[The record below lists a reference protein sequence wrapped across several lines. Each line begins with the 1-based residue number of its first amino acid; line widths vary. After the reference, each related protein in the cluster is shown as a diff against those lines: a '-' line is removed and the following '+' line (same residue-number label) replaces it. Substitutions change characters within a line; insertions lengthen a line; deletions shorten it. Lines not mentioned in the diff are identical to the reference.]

1 MVRKN
6 DNFYSQLYLAETL
19 KGEVE
24 GWMNEGYP
32 GVTQTTYELLHYWFD
47 REEEAEERFYDCQR
61 RAIET
66 VIYCHEILQVRSLGE
81 LFEKVAPELMLSSK
95 PIYDEV
101 MSIPFS
107 KYCLKMATGTGKTW
121 VLIALLIWQYFNALN
136 KEKPHGASGE
146 TKDWY
151 SYRFLITAP
160 NIEVLNRLLDAF
172 KGKRDP
178 ETGSRDPQETIYYNP
193 LFIPEGWRF
202 KFHLQILG
210 PNDVKANTSPPET
223 AFIFL
228 TNWQQFRLKK
238 EAENLWEGLTGEDVE
253 EEPRGEII
261 ADFLS
266 EFPDLV
272 IVNDEAHH
280 VHGKKTAKNEELVWR
295 RFINVLHQ
303 RLEERHGK
311 EKGVFMQFD
320 FSATPF
326 FGSGAK
332 KEYFPH
338 IIYDYPL
345 LAAMN
350 DMLVKQLFLE
360 ERQAIAGE
368 NLRELDFRAEREKPE
383 KGEKKGDIIRLSSGQ
398 KILLEIGRKKLEQL
412 TEEFKEKEVD
422 KKPVMMVLCEETEV
436 ANLVEKHFYT
446 LSGDTEVPYDE
457 HKVMKIHTDLPKD
470 GLDKAR
476 KRLDKIDVNEDPLN
490 VVISVLMLREGF
502 DRQNICVTVVL
513 RATEADLLLE
523 QIVGRGLRL
532 MFPKED
538 NPVIGQAKV
547 EAVEDIKRNKIP
559 SSSFDFLFT
568 VEHPRFRQFY
578 ENLRKEGYLIGSGD
592 TSKKPSTGDLIPV
605 DAIPTRLK
613 DYDIY
618 WPVQIYDQS
627 SMPDLSKID
636 PSTLPKYSFLEG
648 FSELRA
654 NIGKMVIQETHAPT
668 EKKTRIWK
676 LENKYFDYNHF
687 LSSAAQAVAK
697 EGKAHLLT
705 GHLAEI
711 AAIIDD
717 YVSNYFFGDAIDF
730 SDSRNYQVLNFALIF
745 DQIVTSVRKAI
756 LNLIG
761 EINYE
766 TRGVWKKLS
775 DTSRIMLRE
784 KHSVESY
791 KCIYP
796 RQGFSSVGGGFER
809 DFMLDVLEPSV
820 DVKAYAKLDKK
831 HPLRIPY
838 RDEHG
843 ILREYEVD
851 FIVKTADTMYLV
863 ETKADRDLDK
873 PTTIIKAKAAQSWC
887 RSASLVRPLDGE
899 IEVMDQ
905 PLQWEYLLL
914 SESLFNS
921 NRGQSFE
928 SLVPLCRVLTKQI
941 IAEQNRIGQ
950 KDEI

>member
-1 MVRKN
+1 MVRKT
-6 DNFYSQLYLAETL
+6 DNFYSQLPLAKEL
-19 KGEVE
+19 E
-24 GWMNEGYP
+24 GDVQGWVNEGYP
-32 GVTQTTYELLHYWFD
+32 SVTQTTYELLHYWFD
-47 REEEAEERFYDCQR
+47 REEDEERFYDCQR

-66 VIYCHEILQVRSLGE
+66 VIYCHEILQVRNLGE
-81 LFEKVAPELMLSSK
+81 LFEKVLPELLLSSK

-101 MSIPFS
+101 TSIPFP
-107 KYCLKMATGTGKTW
+107 KYCFKMATGTGKTW

-136 KEKPHGASGE
+136 KEKPQGTSGE
-146 TKDWY
+146 PKDWY
-151 SYRFLITAP
+151 SYRFLLTAP
-160 NIEVLNRLLDAF
+160 NIEVLNRLADAF

-178 ETGSRDPQETIYYNP
+178 ETGSRDPQDADCFNP
-193 LFIPEGWRF
+193 LFIPEDWRF
-202 KFHLQILG
+202 KFHLQILE
-210 PNDVKANTSPPET
+210 PNDVKANTPPPET

-238 EAENLWEGLTGEDVE
+238 EAENVWKGLTGEDIE
-253 EEPRGEII
+253 EDPRGEII

-272 IVNDEAHH
+272 IANDEAHH

-295 RFINVLHQ
+295 RFISVLHR

-383 KGEKKGDIIRLSSGQ
+383 KGKKKGDLIGLSAGQ
-398 KILLEIGRKKLEQL
+398 KVLLEIGRKKLEQL
-412 TEEFKEKEVD
+412 TEEFRAKGVD
-422 KKPVMMVLCEETEV
+422 KKPVLMVLCEETEV
-436 ANLVEKHFYT
+436 VDCVEKHFYT
-446 LSGDTEVPYDE
+446 LTDDNGVAYNER
-457 HKVMKIHTDLPKD
+457 KVMKIHTKLSPDELKR
-470 GLDKAR
+470 AR
-476 KRLDKIDVNEDPLN
+476 EELLYKIDVNGDPLN

-502 DRQNICVTVVL
+502 DRKNICVTVVL

-538 NPVIGQAKV
+538 YPEIGQAKL

-568 VEHPRFRQFY
+568 VEHPRFRRFY
-578 ENLRKEGYLIGSGD
+578 ENLIKEGYLIGSGD
-592 TSKKPSTGDLIPV
+592 TSKRPSTGDLIPV
-605 DAIPTRLK
+605 DAIPTRLE

-627 SMPDLSKID
+627 SMPDLSQID

-648 FSELRA
+648 FSELRE

-687 LSSAAQAVAK
+687 LSRAAQAVAT
-697 EGKAHLLT
+697 EGKSHLLT

-717 YVSNYFFGDAIDF
+717 YVSNYFFGDTIDF

-766 TRGVWKKLS
+766 TRGVWRKLS

-791 KCIYP
+791 KSIYP

-809 DFMLDVLEPSV
+809 DFMLAVLEPSV

-851 FIVKTADTMYLV
+851 FIVKNADTMYLV
-863 ETKADRDLDK
+863 ETKADRDLDR
-873 PTTIIKAKAAQSWC
+873 PTTAIKARAAQSWC
-887 RSASLVRPLDGE
+887 RNASLARPKDV
-899 IEVMDQ
+899 EVEGIDQ

-914 SESLFNS
+914 SESLFRP
-921 NRGQSFE
+921 NRSQSFE
-928 SLVPLCRVLTKQI
+928 SLVPLCRVLTNQI
-941 IAEQNRIGQ
+941 IVGQNSRRQ
-950 KDEI
+950 N